1 MKTFKEFCSDAHL
14 NEDWWNPLKQ
24 EKPKIIQPPQP
35 KPVLAYKNYQPG
47 VLNKGT
53 GVFTPRPHS
62 GVEQQ
67 RYGWKPVKVSS
78 YSKADTPGPL
88 TASGERF
95 SDTARGVAVPYR
107 SLTDNRPSIPF
118 GTRLQMTTAPGTN
131 APIAKTKSFDTGN
144 FGPTGEYNR
153 KVRFDLSRQTAA
165 DVTGNPNITSSEF
178 GKRMV
183 YVRNEPVPKPKPKFI
198 PKTKVVAKLGK

>member
-1 MKTFKEFCSDAHL
+1 MKTFKQFCLDAHL
-14 NEDWWNPLKQ
+14 TEDWWNPLSQ
-24 EKPKIIQPPQP
+24 EKPKVAKPVQPQ
-35 KPVLAYKNYQPG
+35 VLAYKNYRSG

-53 GVFTPRPHS
+53 GKFTPKPFTEK
-62 GVEQQ
+62 EQQ

-88 TASGERF
+88 TASGEKF

-107 SLTDNRPSIPF
+107 SLTDNRPSVPF
-118 GTRLQMTTAPGTN
+118 GTKLQMTLAPGTKKPV
-131 APIAKTKSFDTGN
+131 ATTKSFDTGN

-153 KVRFDLSRQTAA
+153 NVRFDLSRQTAA
-165 DVTGNPNITSSEF
+165 DVTGKPNITSQEF

-183 YVRNEPVPKPKPKFI
+183 YVRNAPQPKPKKSTPR
-198 PKTKVVAKLGK
+198 AR